1 MSDPSQ
7 QAGENAKLPQRSE
20 DTENPKQAGSSV
32 VDCIPQT
39 GDCPMRCPPTCF
51 YNAPGFY
58 RPKEYSKFPHPDEV
72 GDRIVRVNSGHDS
85 NLGGVVRLPEGHWL
99 LPDLGV
105 GADEP
110 IELSRATL
118 VEMCR
123 YYYPRVFWNTSIPD
137 FRFPGPVVFTCNGRG
152 QYFRYCPPNVMAVR
166 IRFNSWE
173 WDSLRALAEFY
184 DWQAVPILLTS
195 MRYSEESSIPEA
207 HRQDYTHK
215 KHVLNSYWTLPA
227 AEQFRIKDAVQGV
240 CEHVGIVRLCGEG
253 HSLCRDC
260 GNCAMLFDRCVG
272 RMQEE
277 ASK

>member
-1 MSDPSQ
+1 M
-7 QAGENAKLPQRSE
+7 A
-20 DTENPKQAGSSV
+20 ENPKLVGSRI
-32 VDCIPQT
+32 VDCNPQT
-39 GDCPMRCPPTCF
+39 GDCPNACAECF
-51 YNAPGFY
+51 YNGPAFY
-58 RPKEYSKFPHPDEV
+58 RTKEYSKFPHPDEV

-85 NLGGVVRLPEGHWL
+85 NLGGVVRLPAGHWL
-99 LPDLGV
+99 LPDLGTRWTRDPNGELGKLLV
-105 GADEP
+105 DPEPWGADIP
-110 IELSRATL
+110 VWLSRDTL

-184 DWQAVPILLTS
+184 DAQAVPILLTS

-277 ASK
+277 TRP